1 MENNDTYNFHT
12 NISCYQQC
20 LFGYIPVGRRWCYK
34 CPNIIAQVF
43 GYKENKFWISGI
55 LLVIFGIIGL
65 LGNIFTIA
73 VLCQPKMR
81 KNVFYNLLLS
91 LACFDTL
98 FILSY
103 GSYYAYISL
112 PYHHHNINLMEGLT
126 YHVREICLVGSIYM
140 TVAISLERYLGIC
153 HPHLEFSRGALVY
166 ILPVLFIN
174 LAFNFPKFL
183 EIKYSLESG
192 TFEEQEFWET
202 YQYEQGYRLWASVI
216 FKTIIPLVSL
226 LFLNGSII
234 ATIKGTTH
242 PQRTQARRDPTKIL
256 FCIVLVFLA
265 SHSVRVAHKFLVFLD
280 KEHMGNWYI
289 ILPLTRLALTINSAV
304 NFAIYSMVGRKFRME
319 LLKLFKCKKAPTPNT
334 SSKESGKL
342 SSLEITSL

>member
-1 MENNDTYNFHT
+1 MSSVLNSMIYDNLSIIEIENNDTYNFHT

-112 PYHHHNINLMEGLT
+112 P
-126 YHVREICLVGSIYM
+126 
-140 TVAISLERYLGIC
+140 
-153 HPHLEFSRGALVY
+153 
-166 ILPVLFIN
+166 
-174 LAFNFPKFL
+174 
-183 EIKYSLESG
+183 
-192 TFEEQEFWET
+192 
-202 YQYEQGYRLWASVI
+202 
-216 FKTIIPLVSL
+216 
-226 LFLNGSII
+226 
-234 ATIKGTTH
+234 
-242 PQRTQARRDPTKIL
+242 
-256 FCIVLVFLA
+256 
-265 SHSVRVAHKFLVFLD
+265 
-280 KEHMGNWYI
+280 
-289 ILPLTRLALTINSAV
+289 
-304 NFAIYSMVGRKFRME
+304 
-319 LLKLFKCKKAPTPNT
+319 
-334 SSKESGKL
+334 
-342 SSLEITSL
+342 